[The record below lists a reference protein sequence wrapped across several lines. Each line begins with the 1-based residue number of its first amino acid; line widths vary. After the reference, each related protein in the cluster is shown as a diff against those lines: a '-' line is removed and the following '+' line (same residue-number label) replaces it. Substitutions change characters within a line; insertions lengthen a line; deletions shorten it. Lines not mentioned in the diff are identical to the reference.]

1 MALVSRVFI
10 PFSKSESFIKLLV
23 NQNSFIV
30 FYVRQLKIS
39 NVLQDIAW
47 PLANKYTCIFNAHHV
62 QLMRGT
68 GDTDKS

>member
-1 MALVSRVFI
+1 MCFVT
-10 PFSKSESFIKLLV
+10 LLV

-30 FYVRQLKIS
+30 FYVRQLKKS

-62 QLMRGT
+62 QLVRGA
-68 GDTDKS
+68 GDTGNSLLLFINVFH